1 MQYSGIHKKFIISE
15 KELEKA
21 YENLKR
27 AMKKAREIANVPLQ
41 KRKSEGMLED
51 IDHLERAIIED
62 GKSIGI
68 NFGADWG
75 ADIDL
80 SE

>member
-15 KELEKA
+15 KELEMA
-21 YENLKR
+21 YENLKW

-41 KRKSEGMLED
+41 KRKREGMLED
-51 IDHLERAIIED
+51 IDHLERAIIEA